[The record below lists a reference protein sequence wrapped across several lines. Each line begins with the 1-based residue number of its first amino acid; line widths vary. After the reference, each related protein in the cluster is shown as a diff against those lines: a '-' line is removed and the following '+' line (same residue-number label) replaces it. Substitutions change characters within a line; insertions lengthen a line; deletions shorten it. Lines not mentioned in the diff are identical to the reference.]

1 MSFITSNA
9 LPKNC
14 NASVRRKKTYSSWNS
29 KSKNVGKH
37 ARFVSTLVLFIHD
50 NYDVR

>member
-14 NASVRRKKTYSSWNS
+14 NASVRRKK
-29 KSKNVGKH
+29 KH
-37 ARFVSTLVLFIHD
+37 TVHEIASPKMLVNMPGL
-50 NYDVR
+50 